1 MFLATQPTINELLLK
16 ASLLEHLP
24 PAIFVFVFGACV
36 GSFLNVVIYRLP
48 RNIRLLTPP
57 SSCPV
62 CNHRLR
68 FFQENIPIIGW
79 FAIKGKCRYCKEP
92 VSFEYP
98 FIELLTAVLFLLC
111 YVLCY
116 WVPQTV
122 PFLGEIFGPWWHVNG
137 IINTLPMFIAILTLV
152 AGLLAMTM
160 IDARTFTIPIQ
171 IPLFMTVV
179 AFGVAIVQS
188 WITIRHTTDQLWP
201 YPLIDWTWA
210 GAAIGGMLGVI
221 LSAVLLKC
229 GIFKYS
235 FADYEEYIEGEDK
248 LAVYPHARREMLKE
262 FVVVFPIALGF
273 IIGWMIGYENG
284 YPSLAVQGIAG
295 SMLGYLVGG
304 GLVWGVRIVGTLCFG
319 KEAMGLGDVHL
330 LAGVGAVVGWWDP
343 ILIFFIAPFSGLL
356 WVAISKL
363 LEKIGK
369 QFNEIPYGPHL
380 AVATLIVVFCRPA
393 VGWAWSVAMP
403 GVHLPTSEK
412 LQTNHPLD
420 DLTYE
425 DKTVSI
431 PITPLPVGNG
441 KAKQDVLLELR
452 CCPLTWRMDTH
463 DAT

>member
-1 MFLATQPTINELLLK
+1 M
-16 ASLLEHLP
+16 
-24 PAIFVFVFGACV
+24 FGACV

-48 RNIRLLTPP
+48 RNIRLLVPP
-57 SSCPV
+57 SSCPS
-62 CNHRLR
+62 CNHSLR
-68 FFQENIPIIGW
+68 FFRENIPIIGW

-98 FIELLTAVLFLLC
+98 FIELLTAGLFLLC

-116 WVPQTV
+116 WVPMTV
-122 PFLGEIFGPWWHVNG
+122 PFFGEMFGPWWHVNG
-137 IINTLPMFIAILTLV
+137 IINTLPMFVALLALV
-152 AGLLAMTM
+152 AGLLAMTI

-171 IPLFMTVV
+171 VPMFMAVV
-179 AFGVAIVQS
+179 AFGAAIVQS
-188 WITIRHTTDQLWP
+188 WITVRHTADQLWP
-201 YPLIDWTWA
+201 YPLVDWTWT

-221 LSAVLLKC
+221 LTSVFLKC

-235 FADYEEYIEGEDK
+235 FADYDEYIEGEDM

-262 FVVVFPIALGF
+262 LVVVFPIVLGF
-273 IIGWMIGYENG
+273 IIGWMFGYERG
-284 YPSLAVQGIAG
+284 FPSLAVQGIAG

-304 GLVWGVRIVGTLCFG
+304 GLVWGIRIVGTLGFG

-356 WVAISKL
+356 WVAISTL
-363 LEKIGK
+363 LEKMGK
-369 QFNEIPYGPHL
+369 QFKEIPYGPHL

-403 GVHLPTSEK
+403 GVHQPATEK
-412 LQTNHPLD
+412 LQTNLPVD
-420 DLTYE
+420 DLTNE
-425 DKTVSI
+425 EKTVSI

-441 KAKQDVLLELR
+441 KVKQDVSLVLGEVL
-452 CCPLTWRMDTH
+452 
-463 DAT
+463 

>member
-48 RNIRLLTPP
+48 RNIRLLVPP

-62 CNHRLR
+62 CDHRLR
-68 FFQENIPIIGW
+68 FFRENIPIIGW

-116 WVPQTV
+116 WVPMNA
-122 PFLGEIFGPWWHVNG
+122 PFFGEIFGPWWHSNG
-137 IINTLPMFIAILTLV
+137 IIGTLPMFIALLALV
-152 AGLLAMTM
+152 GGLLAMTM

-171 IPLFMTVV
+171 VPMFITVV
-179 AFGVAIVQS
+179 AFGAAIVQS
-188 WITIRHTTDQLWP
+188 WITLRHTTGQAWP
-201 YPLIDWTWA
+201 YPLVDWTWA

-221 LSAVLLKC
+221 LTSVLLKC

-235 FADYEEYIEGEDK
+235 FADYEEYIEGEDM

-262 FVVVFPIALGF
+262 LVVVFPIVLGF
-273 IIGWMIGYENG
+273 IIGWMFGYEKG
-284 YPSLAVQGIAG
+284 YPSLALQGIAG

-304 GLVWGVRIVGTLCFG
+304 GLVWGIRIVGTLGFG

-356 WVAISKL
+356 WVAISTL
-363 LEKIGK
+363 LEKMGK
-369 QFNEIPYGPHL
+369 QFKEIPYGPHL

-393 VGWAWSVAMP
+393 VDWTWSVAMP
-403 GVHLPTSEK
+403 GVHQPATEK
-412 LQTNHPLD
+412 LQTNFPID
-420 DLTYE
+420 DLTNE
-425 DKTVSI
+425 EKTVSI

-441 KAKQDVLLELR
+441 KVKQDVSLLLGEVL
-452 CCPLTWRMDTH
+452 
-463 DAT
+463 